1 MPDNQDTL
9 RARYLRNSNDY
20 NQKYQDYLTAKYAT
34 NPDTGVV
41 TQLAREVSELDSKL
55 KSVISQIKTQESNI
69 GQQLFDTSAAI
80 ERKTFSI
87 YDKSKNLDIQQD
99 EIARKKDELYSKQKQ
114 IEMGI
119 QKNKYRRNV
128 IIVLIIVN
136 ILMILA
142 IFAFYM
148 SVPNN

>member
-1 MPDNQDTL
+1 MPDSQDTL
-9 RARYLRNSNDY
+9 RARYLTNSNEY
-20 NQKYQDYLTAKYAT
+20 NQAYQEYLTAKYERS
-34 NPDTGVV
+34 PDNGKI
-41 TQLAREVSELDSKL
+41 TQLQRKVSELDGKL
-55 KSVISQIKTQESNI
+55 KDVIKDIKVQESNV
-69 GQQLFDTSAAI
+69 GQQLFDTSTAI

-87 YDKSKNLDIQQD
+87 YDKSKSLDIQQD

-148 SVPNN
+148 SVPK

>member
-1 MPDNQDTL
+1 MPDNSDTL
-9 RARYLRNSNDY
+9 RAKYLLQSNEY
-20 NQKYQDYLTAKYAT
+20 NQAYQDYLTAKYAT
-34 NPDTGVV
+34 NPDTGIV
-41 TQLAREVSELDSKL
+41 TQLQRKVSELDGKL
-55 KSVISQIKTQESNI
+55 QSVITEIKYQESNV
-69 GQQLFDTSAAI
+69 GQQLFDTSTAI

-87 YDKSKNLDIQQD
+87 YDKSKNLDIQHD
-99 EIARKKDELYSKQKQ
+99 EISRKKDELHSKQKQ

-128 IIVLIIVN
+128 IIVLIVVN

-148 SVPNN
+148 SVPK